1 MINIFTQNK
10 FINISM
16 RLYYFDLPK
25 LLLNTDIKDIDSFI
39 MDDIY
44 LENYKPQAA
53 IKAEMAV

>member
-25 LLLNTDIKDIDSFI
+25 LLLNTDIKDIDSFT

-44 LENYKPQAA
+44 LENYKLQTTGSN
-53 IKAEMAV
+53 